1 MKTLFFSAAALTAFA
16 AAPAL
21 AQSDFSGPYIA
32 GQGGYAK
39 TELEVTY
46 NNGTTRQTA
55 SDDTGNGAAGVILG
69 FNGQSNTTVFGV
81 EADLNWN
88 NANDRYDI
96 MGEAV
101 ETGIDYSGALRARL
115 GFVSGNTLF
124 YGAAG
129 VAGTRAYV
137 EYDGEKGTETVAG
150 WTAGIGA
157 DHAFSDRVFG
167 RVEYRYTDF
176 GDVEDDG
183 VKAELTQQS
192 VWLGLG
198 MKF

>member
-1 MKTLFFSAAALTAFA
+1 MKTLFLTAAALAFA
-16 AAPAL
+16 APAI
-21 AQSDFSGPYIA
+21 AQSPADFSGPYIA

-39 TELEVTY
+39 TKLEVTY
-46 NNGTTRQTA
+46 NNGTTTQIT

-69 FNGQSNTTVFGV
+69 FNAQSNGTVFGV
-81 EADLNWN
+81 ESDLNWN
-88 NANDRYDI
+88 NANDRYSLL
-96 MGEAV
+96 GEAV
-101 ETGIDYSGALRARL
+101 ETGIDYSGAVRARM

-129 VAGTRAYV
+129 VAGTRAYF
-137 EYDGEKGTETVAG
+137 EYDGEKETETVTG

-157 DHAFSDRVFG
+157 DHAFSNRVFG
-167 RVEYRYTDF
+167 RIEYRYTDF